1 MSMRKYADRNRGG
14 VFKRVTRGVAD
25 GLGVKRKFV
34 VIGLIICV
42 FFNLPAALMLFG
54 IGWLYVEKPVL
65 LAKAQIKAENGWRNC
80 KRHMHRFTSQSGA
93 AVDTAAI
100 DPQANDP
107 FLKDLRAKFAD
118 LEKRAEGMEKYV
130 TSEEFRLN
138 REFRK
143 L

>member
-1 MSMRKYADRNRGG
+1 MSTRRYGDPNQNRPG

-25 GLGVKRKFV
+25 GLGVERKYV

-42 FFNLPAALMLFG
+42 FFNLPSALILFG
-54 IGWLYVEKPVL
+54 IGWLYVDKPGVL
-65 LAKAQIKAENGWRNC
+65 EKAQSKAKTGWRNC
-80 KRHMHRFTSQSGA
+80 TFHIRYRTPQPA
-93 AVDTAAI
+93 ETAPI
-100 DPQANDP
+100 DPEANDP
-107 FLKDLRAKFAD
+107 FFKDLRARFAD
-118 LEKRAEGMEKYV
+118 LEKRAQGMEKYV